1 MPGNDKARQGL
12 GQPRGGLELGVEA
25 DQRKVE
31 LSGPPA
37 LRLGF
42 SELVP
47 YQYDG
52 ACRVRLPFAWV
63 LVSWVPTSMVAFIGC
78 QGCPSSW

>member
-1 MPGNDKARQGL
+1 M
-12 GQPRGGLELGVEA
+12 
-25 DQRKVE
+25 VE

-42 SELVP
+42 RDLVP
-47 YQYDG
+47 YQYGG

-63 LVSWVPTSMVAFIGC
+63 LVSWVPTSVVAFIGC
-78 QGCPSSW
+78 HSVLPPGNLYRMLP